1 VAPFEFPCSSHAL
14 AAIMIDTGMRLES
27 VTLTVL
33 AIASIAV
40 AQPSRSVG
48 DGVYTQEQ
56 ANRGKTAYTAQ
67 CVSCHGAEM
76 RGNDETPGLTG
87 DAFLA
92 NWRKRSVDDLFEK
105 VRVSM
110 PADKPGSLSRQTNV
124 DILAY
129 ILAVNKFPAGDAE
142 LGAQTEVL
150 REIKFQTPAA
160 LQAAPEATARASAPA
175 PVTDPAPVLEEGKP
189 IDRRP
194 PEKADDKPAFPEQ
207 TRAPYHASAPY
218 NVTTLIDHLPAPWSL
233 AFLPDGKILL
243 TERLPG
249 SLRILDKNG
258 ILSGPVAG
266 VSELASPGAKDIG
279 LLDVQLDPHFST
291 NHQIFLTFFD
301 YIDNTN
307 SNTCVAR
314 GRFDE
319 AKAALID
326 AKVIFRAQPAIPT
339 KRLGGKTGGRVAF
352 GRDGSIFLSIG
363 DRSDS
368 PPWDVAQRLDTDLG
382 KIVHIT
388 ADGAP
393 APDNPFIGKPGVLP
407 EIWAYGSRNAEG
419 LAFDPATG
427 HLWEDEHGP
436 RGGDELNIVE
446 RGKNYGWPV
455 IVHGIDYPGKSIGEG
470 ITHKEGME
478 EPAYYWDPV
487 IAPSGLAF
495 YTGNLF
501 PQWKGSLFVG
511 GLRAMMLDRLTIK
524 NDKVVAEEPLL
535 VEMHARIRDVRVG
548 PDGAVYVLTD
558 SGTAGIQPHTP
569 LTSKLVKLTPK

>member
-1 VAPFEFPCSSHAL
+1 
-14 AAIMIDTGMRLES
+14 MRLES
-27 VTLTVL
+27 VTLTAL

-40 AQPSRSVG
+40 AQTSRLVG
-48 DGVYTQEQ
+48 AGVYTQEQ

-92 NWRKRSVDDLFEK
+92 NWRQRSVDDLFEK

-129 ILAVNKFPAGDAE
+129 ILAVNKFPAGNTE

-150 REIKFQTPAA
+150 KEIKFQTPAA
-160 LQAAPEATARASAPA
+160 LQAAPEATARVSAPA

-218 NVTTLIDHLPAPWSL
+218 KVTTLIDRLPAPWSL

-266 VSELASPGAKDIG
+266 ISELASPGAKDIG

-291 NHQIFLTFFD
+291 THQIFLTFFD

-307 SNTCVAR
+307 GNTCVAR

-407 EIWAYGSRNAEG
+407 EIWAYGNRNPEG

-427 HLWEDEHGP
+427 RLWENEHGP
-436 RGGDELNIVE
+436 RGGDELNILE

-478 EPAYYWDPV
+478 EPTYYWDPV

-511 GLRAMMLDRLTIK
+511 GLRSMMLDRLTVK

-558 SGTAGIQPHTP
+558 SGAAGIQPRTP